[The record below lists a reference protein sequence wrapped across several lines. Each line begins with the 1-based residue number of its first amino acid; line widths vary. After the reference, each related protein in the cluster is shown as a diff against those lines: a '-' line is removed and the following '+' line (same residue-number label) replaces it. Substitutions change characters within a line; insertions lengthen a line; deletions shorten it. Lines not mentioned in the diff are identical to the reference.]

1 MLLNTKI
8 NKHWLNNAQA
18 SGVDLFALSTIYF
31 DLHLVDQVGL
41 VLINPDR
48 EIPAP
53 CVCLEYAE
61 PARFSRTAKHFF
73 DNLNI
78 GIASRAVCAEQAAL
92 LQLNEQKTPR
102 LPSGD
107 SPVLCMR
114 GWADFGLELFVS

>member
-73 DNLNI
+73 DNLNGVRYRQWGGVQIRRQSPGYI
-78 GIASRAVCAEQAAL
+78 GCLLPGGLTLTRTGLSPASR
-92 LQLNEQKTPR
+92 R
-102 LPSGD
+102 
-107 SPVLCMR
+107 
-114 GWADFGLELFVS
+114 